1 MLGNILKTDSKSF
14 SSSLERYITE
24 REQFSAEVSNEV
36 KEIVDLVK
44 AEGDEAILQLTNKLD
59 KRDLVSVEDLLVSN
73 SQIEEA
79 FSRVDSKV
87 ISAMKFSY
95 ERIIKF
101 YKKNFKEDQF
111 NNHSNLGKLSR
122 PLKSILIYTPGGMA
136 SYPSTVLMAAGPA
149 KVAGVKKIYL
159 TSPFIE
165 GKFNDLVLAASH
177 IAGVDQVFSI
187 GGAQGIASFAYG
199 SKTIPRVNKI
209 IGPGNKYVS
218 EAKRLLYGRVGID
231 MIAGPSE
238 LILYAD
244 SSANP
249 SIVALDLIAQ
259 SEHDQE
265 ASSILITTDSLIA
278 QKVDK
283 EIRRHLNNLERKEII
298 KKSLLQAGLSIVVKN
313 SKEAVDIINKIA
325 PEHLQIISSDA
336 EEIGKKIEAAGVIL
350 IGQDSATAL
359 SDYVLGPSHILPTMG
374 SSRFNSGLSV
384 EDFLIKSSYVKIN
397 SKEGGYEE
405 LISNACILAEAEGL
419 TAHSMSLKERLE
431 AKNIKA

>member
-1 MLGNILKTDSKSF
+1 
-14 SSSLERYITE
+14 
-24 REQFSAEVSNEV
+24 
-36 KEIVDLVK
+36 
-44 AEGDEAILQLTNKLD
+44 
-59 KRDLVSVEDLLVSN
+59 
-73 SQIEEA
+73 
-79 FSRVDSKV
+79 
-87 ISAMKFSY
+87 
-95 ERIIKF
+95 
-101 YKKNFKEDQF
+101 
-111 NNHSNLGKLSR
+111 
-122 PLKSILIYTPGGMA
+122 
-136 SYPSTVLMAAGPA
+136 
-149 KVAGVKKIYL
+149 
-159 TSPFIE
+159 
-165 GKFNDLVLAASH
+165 
-177 IAGVDQVFSI
+177 
-187 GGAQGIASFAYG
+187 
-199 SKTIPRVNKI
+199 
-209 IGPGNKYVS
+209 
-218 EAKRLLYGRVGID
+218 

-265 ASSILITTDSLIA
+265 ACSILITTDSLIA

-283 EIRRHLNNLERKEII
+283 EIRRHLNKLERKEII
-298 KKSLLQAGLSIVVKN
+298 KKSLLRAGLSIVVKN

-384 EDFLIKSSYVKIN
+384 EDFLINSSYVKIN
-397 SKEGGYEE
+397 SKEGEYEE